1 MLKKIGFYGLSHLGL
16 CYSAAFAKKK
26 FKVTAIDEDRNKI
39 NKLKKNIIDVF
50 EKGLL
55 EILKKKNI
63 LYSNKIDV
71 LNKCEIVFFTN
82 DVKTNSKNVSNIIE
96 IKKKII
102 KLDQI
107 LNPNISLVIL
117 SQVPPGFIRSLKLKR
132 KLYYQVETLIF
143 GDAISRALNPE
154 RIILGKENSSI
165 SLDKNLKQIYRKF
178 SSNILEMNY
187 ESAELAKISI
197 NLMLISSIMTS
208 NFISLYCEKINAN
221 WSDIKKSLQLDKRIG
236 KFAYLNPSP
245 GLSGGNLERDLI
257 NANKYFNYK
266 NVLKSWINLD
276 KKMKMWT
283 VRLIKKNLKKKSKIL
298 ISGMTYKNN
307 TLSVKNSLSLFLIK
321 KLHKFCNM
329 TILEKKNSQKFFKN
343 IKFIEN
349 LKKDKTKYDCIIFVN
364 NTYKKNLFK
373 SSFNKETIF
382 IDPYN
387 FYNSFKIYKNY
398 FSIGNNK

>member
-16 CYSAAFAKKK
+16 CYSAAFAKKN
-26 FKVTAIDEDRNKI
+26 FKVTAIDENKNKI
-39 NKLKKNIIDVF
+39 NNLKKNILDIY
-50 EKGLL
+50 EKDLL
-55 EILKKKNI
+55 KILKKNKI
-63 LYSNKIDV
+63 LYSNKIEA
-71 LNKCEIVFFTN
+71 LNKSEIVFFTY
-82 DVKTNSKNVSNIIE
+82 DVKTNNKNISNIIE
-96 IKKKII
+96 IKKSII

-143 GDAISRALNPE
+143 GDAIPRALNPE
-154 RIILGKENSSI
+154 RIIIGKKNSST
-165 SLDKNLKQIYRKF
+165 SLDPNLKRVYRKF

-208 NFISLYCEKINAN
+208 NFISLYCEKIDAR
-221 WSDIKKSLQLDKRIG
+221 WLDIKKTLQLDKRIG

-283 VRLIKKNLKKKSKIL
+283 VKLIKKNLRKKSKIL

-307 TLSVKNSLSLFLIK
+307 TLSVKNSLSLFLVK
-321 KLHKFCNM
+321 KLHKIYQM
-329 TILEKKNSQKFFKN
+329 TILENKRPQKFFKN
-343 IKFIEN
+343 IKIIKNFQKSKI
-349 LKKDKTKYDCIIFVN
+349 KYDCIIFVN
-364 NTYKKNLFK
+364 NKYKKNIFK
-373 SSFNKETIF
+373 SSFKKETIF

-387 FYNSFKIYKNY
+387 FYNNFKIHKNY
-398 FSIGNNK
+398 FSIGNN